1 MIFITAKHEEEDKLA
16 GFTSGADDYLSKPF
30 SHKELMARVEA
41 VIRRTYPEKFSKT
54 LDYRDVSIDLKSHKV
69 FRNKAEIKLSPKEFD
84 QAMLDLTNFLAYM
97 TDPMKVE
104 RESIGTYV
112 LLYLFIFTMLSYL
125 LYREFKKDL
134 H

>member
-1 MIFITAKHEEEDKLA
+1 MCIRDRPRSVCKQVLVIADNGGIKQDPLSGQQLTQEQC
-16 GFTSGADDYLSKPF
+16 GFLEVVDGTG
-30 SHKELMARVEA
+30 E
-41 VIRRTYPEKFSKT
+41 
-54 LDYRDVSIDLKSHKV
+54 
-69 FRNKAEIKLSPKEFD
+69 LSPKEFD

>member
-1 MIFITAKHEEEDKLA
+1 MK
-16 GFTSGADDYLSKPF
+16 
-30 SHKELMARVEA
+30 VE
-41 VIRRTYPEKFSKT
+41 
-54 LDYRDVSIDLKSHKV
+54 
-69 FRNKAEIKLSPKEFD
+69 EFD
-84 QAMLDLTNFLAYM
+84 KAMLDLTNFLAYM

-104 RESIGTYV
+104 RETIGTYT

>member
-1 MIFITAKHEEEDKLA
+1 MLSLQGNQRLVCKDFPVIARNGGEKRDESRNPIYQEKC
-16 GFTSGADDYLSKPF
+16 GFLEVDDGTG
-30 SHKELMARVEA
+30 EL
-41 VIRRTYPEKFSKT
+41 
-54 LDYRDVSIDLKSHKV
+54 
-69 FRNKAEIKLSPKEFD
+69 NPKEFD

>member
-1 MIFITAKHEEEDKLA
+1 MN
-16 GFTSGADDYLSKPF
+16 
-30 SHKELMARVEA
+30 VE
-41 VIRRTYPEKFSKT
+41 
-54 LDYRDVSIDLKSHKV
+54 
-69 FRNKAEIKLSPKEFD
+69 EFD
-84 QAMLDLTNFLAYM
+84 QAMKDLTNFLAYM

-104 RESIGTYV
+104 RETIGTYT

>member
-1 MIFITAKHEEEDKLA
+1 MLKMSDFGKSAKAILLFFKRSHGKEPPLGGQEKC
-16 GFTSGADDYLSKPF
+16 GFLEVDGGTG
-30 SHKELMARVEA
+30 EL
-41 VIRRTYPEKFSKT
+41 
-54 LDYRDVSIDLKSHKV
+54 
-69 FRNKAEIKLSPKEFD
+69 NPKEFD